1 MPLWPSVS
9 NSISGGSAPDPP
21 NSMNKSVQACTIGRD
36 ILGVHVSV
44 TYVQVTGFE
53 NPFLVGWYG
62 HKYVPETARIIPSI
76 YTVYIR
82 RGPPWRPTI
91 NKKHTCTALTDQH
104 LVVRGHD
111 DKIVQHRP
119 QDSPAP
125 PASVQGA
132 ALAGIYG
139 ACSCTPWRMRGSN
152 PSLQRSRAA
161 TYAIFVRFFGASPQK
176 ISKIV
181 GRCYLHATYRGPHI
195 GPAPYMQLAPVM
207 QG

>member
-1 MPLWPSVS
+1 MHV
-9 NSISGGSAPDPP
+9 
-21 NSMNKSVQACTIGRD
+21 GRD

-62 HKYVPETARIIPSI
+62 HKYVPETARIIPTRI

-132 ALAGIYG
+132 ALAGMLT
-139 ACSCTPWRMRGSN
+139 CSCTPWRMRGSN

-161 TYAIFVRFFGASPQK
+161 TYAQGTAPSSSPPPPFCTPINGEAFVQVP
-176 ISKIV
+176 
-181 GRCYLHATYRGPHI
+181 
-195 GPAPYMQLAPVM
+195 
-207 QG
+207 